1 MLYLFNKLGKRI
13 GYIKTGQISF
23 CFDSLGRQIGKIGK
37 SGNGLYL
44 YNNSNRLLARFDGRN
59 TYNANNNFVFNGN
72 CLYNILYPTLSQ
84 IR

>member
-23 CFDSLGRQIGKIGK
+23 CYDNLGRQIGKIAQ
-37 SGNGLYL
+37 SGNCLFLYD
-44 YNNSNRLLARFDGRN
+44 NRNKFLARFDGRN
-59 TYNANNNFVFNGN
+59 TYNENNHYICNGN
-72 CLYNILYPTLSQ
+72 VLYKILYPTLIQ